1 MADAQQLGMHRCVA
15 GWIQG
20 KKVGYPT
27 RFPSVNC
34 GDNHVGIVLYK
45 DPVDPSSKYDTF
57 CYRLSDV
64 SCVCGSGYVGNG
76 DFCNGDLASVV
87 ATNLNYSVFYNI
99 LLKYA
104 GSSTEG
110 EVLLDFL
117 SSSSSYAT
125 LFVPLNAGFSEN
137 ETLSDRDVE
146 YHVSTNNSITFYED
160 LKHDGVIPSRLGYN
174 LSVVI
179 SPSNI
184 TQQNQEPQT
193 FKLVNRRLVLTW
205 DIPAYNGIIHVIEGP
220 LRAPPLPVHHAQSSG
235 HAHGG
240 GTVATSILV
249 TCLIVCVIAGL
260 TYYVFKHKND
270 AFRFHYFKNEEGD
283 KPDLVSIPNPLYS
296 GYRAF
301 NQPFG
306 INEQREEAEPAAA
319 EPAEPEEPVPR
330 LLDL

>member
-1 MADAQQLGMHRCVA
+1 M
-15 GWIQG
+15 
-20 KKVGYPT
+20 
-27 RFPSVNC
+27 
-34 GDNHVGIVLYK
+34 
-45 DPVDPSSKYDTF
+45 
-57 CYRLSDV
+57 
-64 SCVCGSGYVGNG
+64 
-76 DFCNGDLASVV
+76 
-87 ATNLNYSVFYNI
+87 
-99 LLKYA
+99 
-104 GSSTEG
+104 
-110 EVLLDFL
+110 
-117 SSSSSYAT
+117 
-125 LFVPLNAGFSEN
+125 
-137 ETLSDRDVE
+137 E
-146 YHVSTNNSITFYED
+146 YHISTNNSITFYED

-174 LSVVI
+174 LSVAI
-179 SPSNI
+179 SPSNT

-193 FKLVNRRLVLTW
+193 LKLVNQRLVLTW

-270 AFRFHYFKNEEGD
+270 AFRFHYFKNEEEGD
-283 KPDLVSIPNPLYS
+283 KPALVSIPNPLYS

-306 INEQREEAEPAAA
+306 INEQCEEAETTAAA
-319 EPAEPEEPVPR
+319 EPAEQVPQ